1 MPTMLL
7 DTSTLEIVL
16 GVVPESTSSI
26 WVCPNRFREWLPLVM
41 IVCWLVLLEE
51 SKRGKIHE
59 MIGFIVGS
67 DAQIMPV
74 LTSML
79 DQIAASVLAPK
90 FPVNKILALG
100 FKT

>member
-1 MPTMLL
+1 
-7 DTSTLEIVL
+7 
-16 GVVPESTSSI
+16 
-26 WVCPNRFREWLPLVM
+26 
-41 IVCWLVLLEE
+41 LEE
-51 SKRGKIHE
+51 SKRGKIRE
-59 MIGFIVGS
+59 MTGFIVGS

-74 LTSML
+74 LVSML

>member
-1 MPTMLL
+1 MM
-7 DTSTLEIVL
+7 SV
-16 GVVPESTSSI
+16 G
-26 WVCPNRFREWLPLVM
+26 R
-41 IVCWLVLLEE
+41 LVLLEE

-59 MIGFIVGS
+59 MTGFIVGS
-67 DAQIMPV
+67 DAQTMPV

-100 FKT
+100 FKAWTYR